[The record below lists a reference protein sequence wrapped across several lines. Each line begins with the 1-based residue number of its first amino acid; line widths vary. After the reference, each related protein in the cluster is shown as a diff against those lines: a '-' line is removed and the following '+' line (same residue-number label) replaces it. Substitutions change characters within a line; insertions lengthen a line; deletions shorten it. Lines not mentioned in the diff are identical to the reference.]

1 MEILIIVIVAVSAFV
16 ATNLDDI
23 FVLIAYFAHNDF
35 NNVSVILGQ
44 YMGVTLLILISSLA
58 YLFKFII
65 PPTYIALFGILPIII
80 GLKGLWSLKQDAPKD
95 LLNESFTQNSL
106 GNNELLN
113 SEVSIYKIFKVAS
126 ITFSNGG
133 DNIGVYAPLFASM
146 SIFPLIFTLIIFML
160 MIGLWC
166 FIGYLMVRNRI
177 VGNKLKR
184 YGHIILPFV
193 LILIGFGVLL
203 GGGSI
208 FSLNY

>member
-23 FVLIAYFAHNDF
+23 FVLIAYFTHNDF

-65 PPTYIALFGILPIII
+65 PPMYIALFGILPIII